1 MAKFTLRN
9 VFETDKDTF
18 WNKLF
23 FDEEYNR
30 RLYLD
35 ALGFKGFELLELTGE
50 PGGVRT
56 RRIRTEPKSEAPA
69 VVTKLIG
76 GDISY
81 TEEGRFDPAT
91 GIWKYEIKTSKL
103 TDKISITGTFWVE
116 PRGDKKIERFCEND
130 IQVKIFG
137 VGGTVESFIEKTTRD
152 SYAKTEAFTNAF
164 IREKGY

>member
-1 MAKFTLRN
+1 GRDRAAARAARERARRRGQRHGRRPARRGLIGRAPPEHAEVRARSALRRGGSTLAKFTLRN

-81 TEEGRFDPAT
+81 TEEG
-91 GIWKYEIKTSKL
+91 
-103 TDKISITGTFWVE
+103 
-116 PRGDKKIERFCEND
+116 
-130 IQVKIFG
+130 
-137 VGGTVESFIEKTTRD
+137 
-152 SYAKTEAFTNAF
+152 
-164 IREKGY
+164 